1 LNENGLIW
9 EMSTANKKNILA
21 LSGSVRKGSANEKIL
36 QHLAVA
42 YADFIDLD
50 VSFNLSVLPH
60 FNPDLTD
67 NIPEVVQE
75 FITAVANADGVII
88 CTPEYVFSIPAV
100 LKNALEWTVATT
112 VFSEKP
118 CAIIVA
124 SSLGDKAF
132 ESMEL
137 IMKTLIQRELD
148 PQAKVLIQGARS
160 KISADKEIDTQT
172 TAALDVLIKSLLK
185 QIQ

>member
-1 LNENGLIW
+1 
-9 EMSTANKKNILA
+9 MSTTHKKNILA

-36 QHLAVA
+36 QHLATT
-42 YADFIDLD
+42 YADFIDLN
-50 VSFNLSVLPH
+50 VSFDLSLLPH

-67 NIPEVVQE
+67 NVPETVHE
-75 FITAVANADGVII
+75 FITTVAKADGVII

-132 ESMEL
+132 ESLDL
-137 IMKTLIQRELD
+137 IMKTLIQQELD

-160 KISADKEIDTQT
+160 KISADKEIDAQT
-172 TAALDVLIKSLLK
+172 TAVLDVLMKSLLN

>member
-1 LNENGLIW
+1 
-9 EMSTANKKNILA
+9 MSTTNKKNILA
-21 LSGSVRKGSANEKIL
+21 LSGSVRNGSANEKIL
-36 QHLAVA
+36 QYLATT
-42 YADFIDLD
+42 YADFIDLN
-50 VSFNLSVLPH
+50 VSFDLSLLPH

-67 NIPEVVQE
+67 SVPEVVHA
-75 FITAVANADGVII
+75 FITTVAKAEGVII

-132 ESMEL
+132 ESLDL
-137 IMKTLIQRELD
+137 IMKTLIQQELV

-160 KISADKEIDTQT
+160 KISADKEIDVQT
-172 TAALDVLIKSLLK
+172 TAALDVLMKSLLN

>member
-1 LNENGLIW
+1 
-9 EMSTANKKNILA
+9 MSTANKKNILA
-21 LSGSVRKGSANEKIL
+21 LSGSVRKGSANERIL
-36 QHLAVA
+36 QHLAAV
-42 YADFIDLD
+42 YADCIDLN
-50 VSFNLSVLPH
+50 VSFDLSVLPH
-60 FNPDLTD
+60 FNPDLAE
-67 NIPEVVQE
+67 NLPVSVQE
-75 FITAVANADGVII
+75 FISAVTNADGVII

-112 VFSEKP
+112 VFSGKP

-132 ESMEL
+132 ESLDL
-137 IMKTLIQRELD
+137 IMKTLIQQELD

-160 KISADKEIDTQT
+160 KISAAKEIDTQT
-172 TAALDVLIKSLLK
+172 TAALDVLMKSLLK